1 MSRRPLLALALFAL
15 CSLRLGAEAPA
26 APAPAPQPPAATA
39 PFLWEVQ
46 GPLAHH
52 YLLGSVHVL
61 PPESR
66 PLPAALDAAYANTQA
81 LVVETDL
88 AALASPDIQN
98 RMLAAAREDRKG
110 GLQARVGKKLFGKLQ
125 ARAGALGMPTP
136 VCAELRAWFCAL
148 ALELYPLQQAQFS
161 MEYGVDHEYFTRARD
176 DGRPVVAL
184 ETPVFQIELFAQ
196 MPEALGKDMLAAT
209 LDEKTYESQTPQ
221 ELYRMWRSGD
231 LPLLAK
237 VVEEMR
243 REYPKL
249 YARILADRSRA
260 WVTPLED
267 YFRQDMPVLVIVGA
281 AHLPGPDGLLALM
294 KARGFE
300 LQPVTAVVEAAP
312 RVSPE

>member
-1 MSRRPLLALALFAL
+1 MTLRRAVLALLAL
-15 CSLRLGAEAPA
+15 CSLRVDAEAPA
-26 APAPAPQPPAATA
+26 APAPAPQPPAAIA

-46 GPLAHH
+46 GPLARH

-66 PLPAALDAAYANTQA
+66 PLPAALDAAYANTQG

-88 AALASPDIQN
+88 AALASPEIQN

-110 GLQARVGKKLFGKLQ
+110 GLKARVGKKLFGKLQ

-176 DGRPVVAL
+176 DGRPVAAL
-184 ETPVFQIELFAQ
+184 ETPAFQIELFAQ
-196 MPEALGKDMLAAT
+196 MPEALAKDMLAAT

-231 LPLLAK
+231 LPLLAR

-243 REYPKL
+243 RDYPKL
-249 YARILADRSRA
+249 YARILAERSRA

-267 YFRQDMPVLVIVGA
+267 YFRQDVPVLVIVGA

-300 LQPVTAVVEAAP
+300 LQPVTAVVETAP
-312 RVSPE
+312 AVSPE